1 MKKKKKKT
9 TFWKYFKNW
18 IKKGE
23 KKKSNSIPTNH
34 ATHIHLFK
42 ARFETF
48 YSKKKCAKKKKKLE
62 VKIKNFKFHI
72 NKTYNL
78 CLNYILYSVKTC

>member
-1 MKKKKKKT
+1 MSTLKKKKKP

-48 YSKKKCAKKKKKLE
+48 YSKKNVQKKKKIRSKNKKLQISY
-62 VKIKNFKFHI
+62 K
-72 NKTYNL
+72 
-78 CLNYILYSVKTC
+78 